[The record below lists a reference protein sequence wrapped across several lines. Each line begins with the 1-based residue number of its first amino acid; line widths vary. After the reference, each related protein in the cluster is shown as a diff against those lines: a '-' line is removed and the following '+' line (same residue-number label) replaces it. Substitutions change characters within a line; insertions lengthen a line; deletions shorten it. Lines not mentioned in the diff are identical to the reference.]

1 MRTAGKQSLLLLLFY
16 IFILYYI
23 LHHIT
28 HLVNHQKV
36 ILERKPA
43 VISGQAFWKSNKN
56 NTGTLVCSSD
66 LSMRF
71 LMFKD
76 PHNPQFMALNHSFIQ
91 SCILKAWHLP
101 LALDNTHTYR
111 ICDHAGE
118 ERRLFIEA
126 WQYEL
131 KQGEAEV
138 NVERGE
144 PQLVFDPILKTEN
157 AALSSNRNISTRRIT
172 NALSP
177 ERVLIPPNP
186 ALYEHTDI
194 YFFFEFRPSLFTSHT
209 DPPHSRHQSRC
220 LSGWSRRSNNEW
232 CFE

>member
-56 NTGTLVCSSD
+56 TTGTLVCSSD
-66 LSMRF
+66 LSMTF

-101 LALDNTHTYR
+101 LALDNTHTHLQDLWPR
-111 ICDHAGE
+111 WRREEAFHWSMTGWVEAGWG
-118 ERRLFIEA
+118 RSKCRT
-126 WQYEL
+126 WW
-131 KQGEAEV
+131 
-138 NVERGE
+138 
-144 PQLVFDPILKTEN
+144 
-157 AALSSNRNISTRRIT
+157 
-172 NALSP
+172 
-177 ERVLIPPNP
+177 
-186 ALYEHTDI
+186 
-194 YFFFEFRPSLFTSHT
+194 TSACLQ
-209 DPPHSRHQSRC
+209 PHSENRERC
-220 LSGWSRRSNNEW
+220 
-232 CFE
+232 FIK